1 MNVSIQDTYN
11 LGWKIAAVINGLAK
25 RSILSTYQSERR
37 SIAEDLIA
45 FDLKFSRLFS
55 GRPAKDA
62 ADETGISM
70 TEFKEVYQKGAM
82 FASGLAVNYTGSLL
96 IAKPKKPVE
105 EHDDKDVSTLEDET
119 SKVVIGKQG
128 LAKNIPIGMRFPS
141 YQVLNQSDTRPWQF
155 GQFLKSDGRFR
166 IVLFAG
172 NLNNTVQ
179 WDRVQKFGNE
189 LANLNSFLHRFT
201 PSTSSIDSV
210 IEVLTIHSAPR
221 VEVELL
227 DLHDIFHPFNEQT
240 GWNYEKVFVDDVSYH
255 QGHGQAY
262 QNYGVDQEKGCVVV
276 IRPDQYVAWIG
287 DPEDIDD
294 IDDYFSGFL
303 LPQA

>member
-96 IAKPKKPVE
+96 IAKPKQPVE
-105 EHDDKDVSTLEDET
+105 ELGNKDVSTLEDET

-141 YQVLNQSDTRPWQF
+141 YQVLNQSDARPWQF

-189 LANLNSFLHRFT
+189 LTNLNSFLHRFT
-201 PSTSSIDSV
+201 PSTSSIDSI

-221 VEVELL
+221 VEIKLL

-262 QNYGVDQEKGCVVV
+262 QHYGVDQEKGCVVV
-276 IRPDQYVAWIG
+276 VRPDQYVAWIG